1 MRLSDSRRGEDTA
14 PYPVQ
19 PPQPSTLN
27 VRQDDLERSLLA
39 AVLSEKLFHLRA
51 ISEFGHS
58 ERCQARL
65 VTNGQVRSLL
75 QQQDG
80 NLFASSARAVMQRR
94 VTARVQGVDV
104 GIATQQFLHRLELR
118 IMSCRVKQCGAAGSH
133 RFINDG
139 RISIQNFP
147 ERL

>member
-14 PYPVQ
+14 LYPLHH
-19 PPQPSTLN
+19 PQPSTLN

-51 ISEFGHS
+51 ISELGHS
-58 ERCQARL
+58 ERRQARL

-80 NLFASSARAVMQRR
+80 NLFASSARAALQRR
-94 VTARVQGVDV
+94 APAPTPR
-104 GIATQQFLHRLELR
+104 
-118 IMSCRVKQCGAAGSH
+118 
-133 RFINDG
+133 
-139 RISIQNFP
+139 
-147 ERL
+147 